1 MKVGDKIIAIDP
13 CVMDDTNEPSLTIGK
28 EYEVIKIVRNEF
40 YIKDDIPQDHSF
52 YFHDFHDF
60 FEMKDN
66 SKETTTPEHYN
77 NTNGSLYL
85 FAEQH
90 KLNAWE
96 FEVIKRIV
104 RCRKKGEFL
113 SDIDKTIKV
122 LELYREEQG
131 DKYKGQIEPLNK

>member
-1 MKVGDKIIAIDP
+1 MKTGDKIIAIIND
-13 CVMDDTNEPSLTIGK
+13 VHITKGK
-28 EYEVIKIVRNEF
+28 EYTIYACDKNLYRLRN
-40 YIKDDIPQDHSF
+40 DVGLMV
-52 YFHDFHDF
+52 F
-60 FEMKDN
+60 FEKRHFKDIFKFQT
-66 SKETTTPEHYN
+66 SEKTTPEHYD